1 MEKVLG
7 TELFAPEP
15 IHNTCACSTSMLRVV
30 SEVETEESK
39 KIALHSK
46 RLFQTR

>member
-15 IHNTCACSTSMLRVV
+15 THNTCSCGTSMLRVV
-30 SEVETEESK
+30 LEVETEESK
-39 KIALHSK
+39 KITLHSK